1 MPHCKKGPHLL
12 NGINNAFSEH
22 KNKCVRNW
30 EVYILL
36 QYDWTANPQISKD
49 F

>member
-1 MPHCKKGPHLL
+1 MPHYKKGPHLL
-12 NGINNAFSEH
+12 NGINNASQH
-22 KNKCVRNW
+22 KCVRNW